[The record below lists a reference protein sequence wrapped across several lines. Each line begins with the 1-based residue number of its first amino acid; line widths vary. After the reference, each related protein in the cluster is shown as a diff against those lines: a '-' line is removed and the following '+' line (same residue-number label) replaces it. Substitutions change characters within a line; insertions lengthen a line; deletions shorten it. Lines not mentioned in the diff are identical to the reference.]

1 MPSNRF
7 LGEAEEWN
15 GKGRTMVVVP
25 RGGTRLSPTRGTK
38 GSLGGRQRGGL
49 TVRWKRLSASKAT
62 KPGQLQRKDSDTER
76 QPESPVAGEGTHS
89 IGPKVRW
96 GLGICESDM
105 GLGTR
110 DSEVS
115 GREKET
121 HGVSGGWR
129 GTVRKMGGGV
139 CNGNTEGGLV
149 ASDCQWLTT
158 TDRTPRT
165 TFITGTPPLLIW
177 LLIWLAK

>member
-1 MPSNRF
+1 MENNF
-7 LGEAEEWN
+7 KGAYAATGAEW
-15 GKGRTMVVVP
+15 
-25 RGGTRLSPTRGTK
+25 
-38 GSLGGRQRGGL
+38 GSQ
-49 TVRWKRLSASKAT
+49 
-62 KPGQLQRKDSDTER
+62 QLQRRSLYR
-76 QPESPVAGEGTHS
+76 SLRPRRVFLLL
-89 IGPKVRW
+89 VLFRW